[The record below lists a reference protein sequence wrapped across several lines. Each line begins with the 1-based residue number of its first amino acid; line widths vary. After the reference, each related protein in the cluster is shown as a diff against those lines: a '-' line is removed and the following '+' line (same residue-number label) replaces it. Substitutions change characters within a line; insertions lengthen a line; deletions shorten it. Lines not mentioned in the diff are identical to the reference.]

1 MRSIPYVD
9 RDRDR
14 ANGARLR
21 LLRGDKTQQQVADD
35 LGVSKKV
42 ICSYEQGV
50 RRPCDEEKIRLARY
64 FGSTV
69 REIFF
74 ADE

>member
-1 MRSIPYVD
+1 MID
-9 RDRDR
+9 INRDR

-35 LGVSKKV
+35 LGLTKMM
-42 ICSYEQGV
+42 ISYYERGI
-50 RRPCDEEKIRLARY
+50 RRPSDETKIKLARY
-64 FGSTV
+64 YGIRVSD
-69 REIFF
+69 IFF

>member
-1 MRSIPYVD
+1 MND
-9 RDRDR
+9 LQRDR

-35 LGVSKKV
+35 LGLSKML
-42 ICSYEQGV
+42 ISLYERGI
-50 RRPCDEEKIRLARY
+50 RRPSDETKIRLARY
-64 FGSTV
+64 YGATV
-69 REIFF
+69 SSIFF

>member
-1 MRSIPYVD
+1 MND
-9 RDRDR
+9 LQRDR

-21 LLRGDKTQQQVADD
+21 LLRGDRTQQQVADD
-35 LGVSKKV
+35 LGMTKMMVSY
-42 ICSYEQGV
+42 YERGI
-50 RRPCDEEKIRLARY
+50 RRPSDETKIRLARY

-69 REIFF
+69 SAIFF

>member
-1 MRSIPYVD
+1 MTD
-9 RDRDR
+9 RQRDR

-35 LGVSKKV
+35 LGISKMMVSSFERG
-42 ICSYEQGV
+42 I
-50 RRPCDEEKIRLARY
+50 RRPSDETKIKLARY
-64 FGSTV
+64 YGATV
-69 REIFF
+69 SSIFF

>member
-1 MRSIPYVD
+1 MID
-9 RDRDR
+9 INRDR

-35 LGVSKKV
+35 LGMTKMM
-42 ICSYEQGV
+42 ISYYERGI
-50 RRPCDEEKIRLARY
+50 RRPSDETKIKLARY
-64 FGSTV
+64 YGARVSD
-69 REIFF
+69 IFF

>member
-1 MRSIPYVD
+1 MND
-9 RDRDR
+9 TQRDR

-35 LGVSKKV
+35 LGLTKMMVSY
-42 ICSYEQGV
+42 YERGI
-50 RRPCDEEKIRLARY
+50 RRPSDETKIRLARY
-64 FGSTV
+64 YGATV
-69 REIFF
+69 SSIFF